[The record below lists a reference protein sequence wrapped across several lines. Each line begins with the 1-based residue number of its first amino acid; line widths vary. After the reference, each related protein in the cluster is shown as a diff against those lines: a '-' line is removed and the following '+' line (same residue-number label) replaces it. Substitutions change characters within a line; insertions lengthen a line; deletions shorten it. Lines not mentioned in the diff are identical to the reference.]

1 MDSDDDCD
9 VEAEIGISFKEYLDV
24 STWAKI
30 HEALQG
36 RLGKRGAGHESTRQF
51 LGLVLLKAES
61 GIPWSDLPLSHSKIH
76 NVYVRFCRWTD
87 DGVWPLVL
95 EAMSEALEAQHLLE
109 QLVRTHMT
117 FSRSRKFRSEILKAG

>member
-1 MDSDDDCD
+1 MDRDDDWD
-9 VEAEIGISFKEYLDV
+9 AEAGIEPPLKEYFDA

-30 HEALQG
+30 HESLRG
-36 RLGKRGAGHESTRQF
+36 LLGKRGSGNEGVRQF

-95 EAMSEALEAQHLLE
+95 EAMSEAPEARHLLE
-109 QLVRTHMT
+109 QLVHTHMA
-117 FSRSRKFRSEILKAG
+117 FSRSRKFRSEILKSG